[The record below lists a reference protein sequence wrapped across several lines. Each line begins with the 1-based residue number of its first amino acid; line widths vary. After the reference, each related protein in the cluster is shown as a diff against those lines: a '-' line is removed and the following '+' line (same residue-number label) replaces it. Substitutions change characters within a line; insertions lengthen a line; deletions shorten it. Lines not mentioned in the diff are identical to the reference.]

1 MGLKQIGNS
10 ASSTDVDQPEPLRSD
25 PTVLFEFARPFESAR
40 ARGGSGCWP
49 SIMGWTLHSKPRCAN
64 AGAVRPTTESFSRE
78 FARRVAGEGRRGDAG
93 KWPKWVRNTIAH
105 PNMAGNSPEV
115 DWSGGATRR
124 SGGELTVKTAMAGWQ
139 RPPRLSARI
148 STRGALGT
156 YWDDPEPRRLPEAS
170 RRW

>member
-1 MGLKQIGNS
+1 MS
-10 ASSTDVDQPEPLRSD
+10 P
-25 PTVLFEFARPFESAR
+25 ARKTA
-40 ARGGSGCWP
+40 SGCGP
-49 SIMGWTLHSKPRCAN
+49 FIMRWTLHSGPRRAH
-64 AGAVRPTTESFSRE
+64 AGAARPTTERLGRE
-78 FARRVAGEGRRGDAG
+78 FARRVTGEGRRDDAG

-105 PNMAGNSPEV
+105 PTMAGTSPEV

-124 SGGELTVKTAMAGWQ
+124 SGGEFTVETAMAGWQ

-148 STRGALGT
+148 STRGALVT